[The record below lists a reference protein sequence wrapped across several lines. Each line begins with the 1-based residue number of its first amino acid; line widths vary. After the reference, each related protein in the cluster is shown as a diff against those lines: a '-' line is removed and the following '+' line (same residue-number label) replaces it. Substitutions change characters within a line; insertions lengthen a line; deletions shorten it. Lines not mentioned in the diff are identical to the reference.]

1 MKPSDTLLYRN
12 RPMAADY
19 SRERLAAA
27 GDPARL
33 DAILQA
39 ELRERAASKLPLT
52 LSCSEFRFPT
62 ALSAEQA
69 TGDHLAAL
77 HAALVEPESTVLDM
91 TCGLGID
98 AFHIARRALSV
109 TAIDIDSRCAEAV
122 NMNARALGL
131 DNVEGVCADSTEW
144 LRLTDRKFDVIF
156 IDPARRGRDGRRL
169 FALAD
174 CSPNVVEL
182 LPLLR
187 QRAARVIIKASPMLD
202 ISRMRA
208 ELGVDADIIVYG
220 ESNECKELTAVI
232 PGAGLTRVIDGERPE
247 FSFLPENETSA
258 EIRFAEPE
266 EGQWLHEPSSA
277 MLKSGAFRLMSERF
291 GLSALAPDT
300 HLYVGNSPAESFP
313 GEIRPIVK
321 AVEWSKRAG
330 RYIGCDAADIAV
342 RNFVMSAEELRM
354 RLGIK
359 RGGDGNVRIIGVR
372 SRLRK
377 LLLLLGAPRRT
388 AEVL

>member
-1 MKPSDTLLYRN
+1 
-12 RPMAADY
+12 MAADY
-19 SRERLAAA
+19 NRERLAAA

-77 HAALVEPESTVLDM
+77 HADLVEPGSSVLDM

-98 AFHIARRALSV
+98 AFHIARRASSV

-131 DNVEGVCADSTEW
+131 DNVEGICADSTEW
-144 LRLTDRKFDVIF
+144 LRMTDRKFDVIF

-187 QRAARVIIKASPMLD
+187 ERAGRVIVKASPMLD

-208 ELGVDADIIVYG
+208 ELGADADIIVYG

-232 PGAGLTRVIDGERPE
+232 PGSGLTRVIDGESPE
-247 FSFLPENETSA
+247 FSFSPENEAAA
-258 EIRFAEPE
+258 EICFAEPE
-266 EGQWLHEPSSA
+266 AGQWLHEPSAA

-300 HLYVGNSPAESFP
+300 HLYVGDAPSEGFP

-321 AVEWSKRAG
+321 VVEWGKRAG
-330 RYIGCDAADIAV
+330 RELGCDAADVAV
-342 RNFVMSAEELRM
+342 RNFVMSAEELRK
-354 RLGIK
+354 RLGIR
-359 RGGDGNVRIIGVR
+359 RGGDGNVRIIGAR
-372 SRLRK
+372 SRSRK
-377 LLLLLGAPRRT
+377 LLLLLGAPLKR
-388 AEVL
+388 

>member
-144 LRLTDRKFDVIF
+144 LRLTDRKFDVILS
-156 IDPARRGRDGRRL
+156 IRRGADATAGGCSHWPTAAPMSLSCCRCCDSGPR
-169 FALAD
+169 AL
-174 CSPNVVEL
+174 
-182 LPLLR
+182 
-187 QRAARVIIKASPMLD
+187 
-202 ISRMRA
+202 
-208 ELGVDADIIVYG
+208 
-220 ESNECKELTAVI
+220 
-232 PGAGLTRVIDGERPE
+232 
-247 FSFLPENETSA
+247 
-258 EIRFAEPE
+258 
-266 EGQWLHEPSSA
+266 
-277 MLKSGAFRLMSERF
+277 
-291 GLSALAPDT
+291 
-300 HLYVGNSPAESFP
+300 
-313 GEIRPIVK
+313 
-321 AVEWSKRAG
+321 
-330 RYIGCDAADIAV
+330 
-342 RNFVMSAEELRM
+342 
-354 RLGIK
+354 
-359 RGGDGNVRIIGVR
+359 
-372 SRLRK
+372 
-377 LLLLLGAPRRT
+377 
-388 AEVL
+388 